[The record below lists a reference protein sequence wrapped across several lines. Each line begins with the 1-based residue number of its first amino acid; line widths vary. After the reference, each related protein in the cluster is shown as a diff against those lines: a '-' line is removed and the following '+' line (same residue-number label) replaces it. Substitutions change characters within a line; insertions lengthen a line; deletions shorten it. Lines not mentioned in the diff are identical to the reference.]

1 MRTKILIKINLIY
14 ETKSLRKYLIM
25 HNLFTLR
32 KENGSSISTLRDV
45 MLLVDDTM
53 SVSSFKKFLSI
64 FTPSFVSRS
73 HLSVKSVS
81 SVFPVMVVVT
91 ILILSELRSLHI
103 VEVDS
108 LFRPLNNIFPNILLI
123 SVDFPALVSPKINM
137 QPLPKPQF
145 ITEQIQ
151 LQSAYTYLRWLF
163 RGLSFPDHFSISLVH
178 RDNLDLIFPAHYE
191 VPGHNYYFLGTFLNS
206 YMLIWPAV
214 LFFLSLLMWF
224 LWKTIVFMLV

>member
-1 MRTKILIKINLIY
+1 
-14 ETKSLRKYLIM
+14 M
-25 HNLFTLR
+25 HTLFTLR

-45 MLLVDDTM
+45 TLLVDDTM

-64 FTPSFVSRS
+64 LTPSFVSRS

-123 SVDFPALVSPKINM
+123 SVDFPALVSPEINM

-151 LQSAYTYLRWLF
+151 LQS
-163 RGLSFPDHFSISLVH
+163 ISLHV
-178 RDNLDLIFPAHYE
+178 PAMTIPWSE
-191 VPGHNYYFLGTFLNS
+191 FSRSFLH
-206 YMLIWPAV
+206 
-214 LFFLSLLMWF
+214 FFNTSR
-224 LWKTIVFMLV
+224 